1 MAGLTDTATACL
13 LVAAMIAAFGAA
25 MRFGRLS
32 DALAILVSAVVG
44 IVLAGFG
51 PVGGLRHL
59 VDGGFTFLP
68 IVLIIFAAQIF
79 INIQKASGALNATV
93 RDLVAHFHAW
103 PRVLLVL
110 LMFLVILPGALTGP
124 GAAGQF
130 AFGSL
135 VSSLLMLMGIPRVKV
150 ASFIAMGGTIGIFAP
165 PVNIPAM
172 IIAAGIN
179 MPYIGFFWP
188 LLILTVPLAVYA
200 ALHLGLRDI
209 RGPLDRD
216 AALATLPAVPAH
228 MTTLRVYLPL
238 AVVVALMLVVRA
250 FPHVIPPIGIPL
262 MFLAGGAVAFVAAG
276 ARVDLVQV
284 ARDTFRETL
293 EVNAILITV
302 GSLVQVMAA
311 NGVRGLFVISSISV
325 PVYVLYAAI
334 FVVCV
339 FLGGVLGPFAVASV
353 FGIPF
358 MLALLGRDPILA
370 TVALSLLACV
380 SSVTP
385 PTAILGKSAM
395 ILADCRDSYGSFLR
409 VSAVPTLAIAVV
421 GIVAVIYANALGV
434 LRFSW

>member
-1 MAGLTDTATACL
+1 MNDTTTACL
-13 LVAAMIAAFGAA
+13 LVAAMVAAFGAA
-25 MRFGRLS
+25 MRAGRLS

-51 PVGGLRHL
+51 PLDSLRHL
-59 VDGGFTFLP
+59 VDGSFTFLP

-93 RDLVAHFHAW
+93 RDLVARFHTR
-103 PRVLLVL
+103 PRLLLVL

-130 AFGSL
+130 AFGSV
-135 VSSLLMLMGIPRVKV
+135 VSSLLLLMGIPRVKV

-172 IIAAGIN
+172 IIAAGVN

-188 LLILTVPLAVYA
+188 LLIVTVPLAVYA
-200 ALHLGLRDI
+200 ALHLGLRHI

-228 MTTLRVYLPL
+228 MTAARVYLPL
-238 AVVVALMLVVRA
+238 VVVVALMLLVRA
-250 FPHVIPPIGIPL
+250 FPHVIPPLGIPL
-262 MFLAGGAVAFVAAG
+262 MFLAGGAVAFLAGG
-276 ARVDLVQV
+276 ARINLIQV

-311 NGVRGLFVISSISV
+311 NGVRGLVVLSSISV

-358 MLALLGRDPILA
+358 MLALLGRDPIMA

-395 ILADCRDSYGSFLR
+395 ILADCRDSYASFLR
-409 VSAVPTLAIAVV
+409 VSAVPTLAIAVA
-421 GIVAVIYANALGV
+421 GIAGVVYANALGV

>member
-1 MAGLTDTATACL
+1 
-13 LVAAMIAAFGAA
+13 
-25 MRFGRLS
+25 
-32 DALAILVSAVVG
+32 
-44 IVLAGFG
+44 
-51 PVGGLRHL
+51 
-59 VDGGFTFLP
+59 
-68 IVLIIFAAQIF
+68 
-79 INIQKASGALNATV
+79 
-93 RDLVAHFHAW
+93 
-103 PRVLLVL
+103 
-110 LMFLVILPGALTGP
+110 
-124 GAAGQF
+124 
-130 AFGSL
+130 
-135 VSSLLMLMGIPRVKV
+135 V

-200 ALHLGLRDI
+200 ALHLGLRHI

-216 AALATLPAVPAH
+216 AALATLPAVPAR
-228 MTTLRVYLPL
+228 MTTLRVYLPI
-238 AVVVALMLVVRA
+238 AVVVALMLLVRA

-262 MFLAGGAVAFVAAG
+262 MFLAGGAVAFAAAG
-276 ARVDLVQV
+276 LRVDLIRV

-293 EVNAILITV
+293 EVNAILIAV
-302 GSLVQVMAA
+302 GALVQVMAA

-395 ILADCRDSYGSFLR
+395 ILADCRDSYGAFLR
-409 VSAVPTLAIAVV
+409 VSTAPTLAIAVV
-421 GIVAVIYANALGV
+421 GIAAVIYANALGV
-434 LRFSW
+434 LRFAW

>member
-1 MAGLTDTATACL
+1 
-13 LVAAMIAAFGAA
+13 
-25 MRFGRLS
+25 
-32 DALAILVSAVVG
+32 
-44 IVLAGFG
+44 
-51 PVGGLRHL
+51 
-59 VDGGFTFLP
+59 
-68 IVLIIFAAQIF
+68 
-79 INIQKASGALNATV
+79 
-93 RDLVAHFHAW
+93 
-103 PRVLLVL
+103 
-110 LMFLVILPGALTGP
+110 MFLVILPGALTGP

-188 LLILTVPLAVYA
+188 LLVLTVPLAVYA
-200 ALHLGLRDI
+200 ALHLGLRHI
-209 RGPLDRD
+209 HGPLDRD
-216 AALATLPAVPAH
+216 VALATLPPVPAH
-228 MTTLRVYLPL
+228 MTTFRVYLPL
-238 AVVVALMLVVRA
+238 VVVVALMLVVRM
-250 FPHVIPPIGIPL
+250 FPHVIPPLGIPL
-262 MFLAGGAVAFVAAG
+262 MFLAGGAVAFAAAG
-276 ARVDLVQV
+276 ARVNLVQV

-358 MLALLGRDPILA
+358 MLALLGRDPIMA

-395 ILADCRDSYGSFLR
+395 ILADCRDSYWSFLR
-409 VSAVPTLAIAVV
+409 VSAAPTLAIAIA
-421 GIVAVIYANALGV
+421 GIAGVIYANALGV
-434 LRFSW
+434 LRFAW

>member
-1 MAGLTDTATACL
+1 VNDTTTAL
-13 LVAAMIAAFGAA
+13 LIVAAMVAAFAVA
-25 MRFGRLS
+25 MRRFGLS
-32 DALAILVSAVVG
+32 DALAILAAAAAG
-44 IVLAGFG
+44 ILLAGFA
-51 PVGGLRHL
+51 PLEGLRHL
-59 VDGGFTFLP
+59 VDGSFTFLP

-79 INIQKASGALNATV
+79 INVQKTSGALDAMV
-93 RDLVAHFHAW
+93 RHLVIGFHAW

-130 AFGSL
+130 AFGSV
-135 VSSLLMLMGIPRVKV
+135 VSSLLVLMGIPRVRV

-188 LLILTVPLAVYA
+188 LFVLTVPLAVLS
-200 ALHLGLRDI
+200 ALYLGRGHI
-209 RGPLDRD
+209 TGPLDRD
-216 AALATLPAVPAH
+216 AALRTLPPASAR
-228 MTTLRVYLPL
+228 LGIVRVYLPL
-238 AVVVALMLVVRA
+238 AVVVALMLLVRM
-250 FPHVIPPIGIPL
+250 FPHRIPPLGIPL
-262 MFLAGGAVAFVAAG
+262 MFLVGAGVAWATGGV
-276 ARVDLVQV
+276 RLNVL
-284 ARDTFRETL
+284 RLSRETFLETL
-293 EVNAILITV
+293 EVNGILITV

-311 NGVRGLFVISSISV
+311 SGVRGLFVISSISA
-325 PVYVLYAAI
+325 PTLVLYLAI

-358 MLALLGRDPILA
+358 MLALLGRDPIMA

-395 ILADCRDSYGSFLR
+395 ILADCRDSYGRFLS
-409 VSAVPTLAIAVV
+409 VSVVPTLAIAIV
-421 GIVAVIYANALGV
+421 GIVVVIYANALAV
-434 LRFSW
+434 LRF

>member
-1 MAGLTDTATACL
+1 MSDTATACL
-13 LVAAMIAAFGAA
+13 LVAAMVAAFGAA
-25 MRFGRLS
+25 MRFGALS
-32 DALAILVSAVVG
+32 DALAILVSAVAG

-51 PVGGLRHL
+51 PVESVRHL
-59 VDGGFTFLP
+59 VDGSFTFLP

-93 RDLVAHFHAW
+93 RDLVAHFHAY

-188 LLILTVPLAVYA
+188 LLILTVPLAVYS
-200 ALHLGLRDI
+200 ALHLGLRHI

-216 AALATLPAVPAH
+216 AALATLPGVPAH
-228 MTTLRVYLPL
+228 MTTWRVYLPL
-238 AVVVALMLVVRA
+238 AVVVALMLLVRA
-250 FPHVIPPIGIPL
+250 FPHVIPPLGIPL
-262 MFLAGGAVAFVAAG
+262 MFLAGGAVAFAAAG
-276 ARVDLVQV
+276 ARVNLIQV

-293 EVNAILITV
+293 EVNAILVAV
-302 GSLVQVMAA
+302 GALVQVMAA

-395 ILADCRDSYGSFLR
+395 ILAGCRDSYWSFLR
-409 VSAVPTLAIAVV
+409 VSAMPTLAIAVV
-421 GIVAVIYANALGV
+421 GLAAVIYANALGV
-434 LRFSW
+434 LRFAW

>member
-1 MAGLTDTATACL
+1 MSETTTACL
-13 LVAAMIAAFGAA
+13 LVAAMVAAFGLAV
-25 MRFGRLS
+25 RVGRLS
-32 DALAILVSAVVG
+32 DALAILVSAAAG
-44 IVLAGFG
+44 MLLAGFG
-51 PVGGLRHL
+51 PFDGLRNL
-59 VDGGFTFLP
+59 VDGSFTFLP
-68 IVLIIFAAQIF
+68 IVLIIFAAQFF
-79 INIQKASGALNATV
+79 INVQKTSGALNAAV
-93 RDLVAHFHAW
+93 RDLVARFHSY

-135 VSSLLMLMGIPRVKV
+135 VSSVLLLMGIPRVKV

-188 LLILTVPLAVYA
+188 LLILTVPLSVYA
-200 ALHLGLRDI
+200 ALHLGLRHI

-216 AALATLPAVPAH
+216 AALAALPAVPPH
-228 MTTLRVYLPL
+228 MTAARVYLPL
-238 AVVVALMLVVRA
+238 VVVVLLMLLVRT

-262 MFLAGGAVAFVAAG
+262 MFLAGGAVAFVAG
-276 ARVDLVQV
+276 GGRIDLWRV
-284 ARDTFRETL
+284 ARETFGETL
-293 EVNAILITV
+293 EVNAILVAV
-302 GSLVQVMAA
+302 GALVQVMAA

-325 PVYVLYAAI
+325 PAYALYAAI
-334 FVVCV
+334 FAVCV
-339 FLGGVLGPFAVASV
+339 CLGGVLGPFAVASV

-358 MLALLGRDPILA
+358 MLALLGRDPIMA

-409 VSAVPTLAIAVV
+409 VSALPTLAIAIA
-421 GIVAVIYANALGV
+421 GIVGVIYADALGV
-434 LRFSW
+434 LRVSW

>member
-1 MAGLTDTATACL
+1 MNATTTACL
-13 LVAAMIAAFGAA
+13 LVAAMVTAFGVA
-25 MRFGRLS
+25 MRLGRLS
-32 DALAILVSAVVG
+32 DALAILVAAVTG

-51 PVGGLRHL
+51 PLESVRHL
-59 VDGGFTFLP
+59 VDGSFTFLP

-79 INIQKASGALNATV
+79 INIEKASGALDATV
-93 RDLVAHFHAW
+93 RDLVARFHAR
-103 PRVLLVL
+103 PRLLLVL

-130 AFGSL
+130 AFGSV
-135 VSSLLMLMGIPRVKV
+135 VSSLLLLMGIPRVKV
-150 ASFIAMGGTIGIFAP
+150 ASFIAIGGTIGIFAP

-188 LLILTVPLAVYA
+188 LLIVTVPLAVYA
-200 ALHLGLRDI
+200 ALHLGWRHI
-209 RGPLDRD
+209 HGPLDRD
-216 AALATLPAVPAH
+216 AALAALPAVPAH
-228 MTTLRVYLPL
+228 MTALRVYLPL
-238 AVVVALMLVVRA
+238 TIVVVLMLLVRT

-262 MFLAGGAVAFVAAG
+262 MFMVGGAVAFVSAG
-276 ARVDLVQV
+276 FRIDLLRV
-284 ARDTFRETL
+284 ARETFRETL
-293 EVNAILITV
+293 EVNAILIAV

-339 FLGGVLGPFAVASV
+339 CLGGVLGPFAVASV

-358 MLALLGRDPILA
+358 MLALLGRDPIMA

-395 ILADCRDSYGSFLR
+395 ILADCHDSYGSFLR
-409 VSAVPTLAIAVV
+409 VSAVPTMTIAIA
-421 GIVAVIYANALGV
+421 GILGVIYANALGV